1 MDNNKVIIALV
12 IILVVM
18 SLAGLFILNPTHA
31 KTDSRVIVTSNST
44 LHDGDNFVIKLTDIN
59 NTPIANQ
66 IVNITIID
74 ATGGENH
81 QQVTTDSNGDGI
93 LPLNGLATTNYT
105 VKIEYGGNDN
115 FTSCNTTQKLQII
128 EKVEHTNNDT
138 AQQQSNNQ
146 QSNDNEAIAKANG
159 FNSYDD
165 YQAAQKAGASAE
177 SYYAHQQRMAYLEE
191 HAGETQIERG
201 EISV

>member
-44 LHDGDNFVIKLTDIN
+44 LYDGDNFVIKLTDLN

-66 IVNITIID
+66 VVNITIID

-81 QQVTTDSNGDGI
+81 QQVTTDANGDGI

-115 FTSCNTTQKLQII
+115 FTSCNTTQKLRII
-128 EKVEHTNNDT
+128 EKVVEQASSTSTSSSSQSSSNQINYD
-138 AQQQSNNQ
+138 AQHNLYYDSNGVIVDPDGQ
-146 QSNDNEAIAKANG
+146 HPMEVG
-159 FNSYDD
+159 NSY
-165 YQAAQKAGASAE
+165 
-177 SYYAHQQRMAYLEE
+177 EE
-191 HAGETQIERG
+191 VISRG
-201 EISV
+201 PPI